1 MNTSYWLLNRG
12 QAQRGTHNN
21 NNAAVS
27 NHVHSSLLHSA
38 SAVKLNYTHI
48 MAETNADYQ
57 FTQSDIWVMDSRMT
71 AFAADLK
78 TSNWA
83 SVDEAPDLL
92 VLKLNHLFFDDEADE
107 NTLRDAS
114 GKEKHV
120 NWIFLRPDARDVW
133 DHIYS
138 RLLDKPETRVGGG
151 RPPPSQA
158 FLTVSGNSGIGK
170 SYSIIY
176 VLKKFLS
183 ENRVVFYDFRN
194 ETKLYAFIP
203 EKDGGYHVY
212 RTSVF
217 NFKDAY
223 AGLLWKHPGT
233 VLPPV
238 LWDPAAGDD
247 KNFKAS
253 YMSSCRTAAAVSIQK
268 DLVTNAYKDF
278 DVEDRYMMQWSLE
291 HLETVRQVCYQD
303 VLTLEELRYRYFRYG
318 GIFRLMFAP
327 THILEEFDTQFIN
340 LIDCLTQRDLECILG
355 GGIVGKFETISCGV
369 FEVKPDP
376 ESPWLRKFDFGSPY
390 VYALLAGRFWETL
403 AKYSKGENPRYT
415 EWFEA
420 MAMLRLSEGGTF
432 QVKKLGENSAGWEE
446 LELDRV
452 RIEMFEPTNGKEVD
466 NEGFYAAWAR
476 SQGGEMLAPSWGTLP
491 VVDSADKSRRG
502 YNMTVTMKHGIEY
515 APCKKIL
522 EVHDSFT
529 GNTNNM
535 TLYFAVPDL
544 IADSV
549 GKQSFDGVKKTE
561 NDNKNRISHRIDQYV
576 LKIES
581 VQIERLKDMFLS
593 MEKKIE
599 EEFVKKVEVTER
611 FRKRKRSGSCTTA
624 TNSED

>member
-1 MNTSYWLLNRG
+1 
-12 QAQRGTHNN
+12 
-21 NNAAVS
+21 
-27 NHVHSSLLHSA
+27 
-38 SAVKLNYTHI
+38 
-48 MAETNADYQ
+48 MAETNTDYQ
-57 FTQSDIWVMDSRMT
+57 FTNSDIWVLDSRMT

-83 SVDEAPDLL
+83 SVDEAPDLQ
-92 VLKLNHLFFDDEADE
+92 VLKLNHLFVDDEATE
-107 NTLRDAS
+107 KKFRDAS
-114 GKEKHV
+114 GKEKHM

-138 RLLDKPETRVGGG
+138 HLLDKPETRVGGG
-151 RPPPSQA
+151 LPPKAQA
-158 FLTVSGNSGIGK
+158 FLTVTGNSGIGK

-194 ETKLYAFIP
+194 GKNLYAFIP
-203 EKDGGYHVY
+203 KKDGGYQVH
-212 RTSVF
+212 RTRVIH
-217 NFKDAY
+217 FKEAELN
-223 AGLLWKHPGT
+223 LLWKYPGT
-233 VLPPV
+233 IFPPV
-238 LWDPAAGDD
+238 LWDPSEKDD
-247 KNFKAS
+247 KNFEATYLS
-253 YMSSCRTAAAVSIQK
+253 ECRMAVAVSIK
-268 DLVTNAYKDF
+268 EDLVKNAYKHF
-278 DVEDRYMMQWSLE
+278 DAEHCYMMQGSLE
-291 HLETVRQVCYQD
+291 HLETVRQLCYHDIVTQ
-303 VLTLEELRYRYFRYG
+303 EELRYRYFRYG
-318 GIFRLMFAP
+318 GIFRLMFASMND
-327 THILEEFDTQFIN
+327 LEEFDRQVLESIGR
-340 LIDCLTQRDLECILG
+340 LMQEDLEEILG
-355 GGIVGKFETISCGV
+355 GSIVRKFKTISCGI

-376 ESPWLRKFDFGSPY
+376 ENPRLRKFDFGSPY

-403 AKYSKGENPRYT
+403 AKCGKGENPCYT

-446 LELDRV
+446 LELHRV
-452 RIEMFEPTNGKEVD
+452 HIEMFEPTNGKEVD

-476 SQGGEMLAPSWGTLP
+476 SQGGKMLAPSWGTLP

-522 EVHDSFT
+522 EVHDSIT
-529 GNTNNM
+529 RNTDNM
-535 TLYFAVPDL
+535 TLYFAVPDW

-549 GKQSFDGVKKTE
+549 GKQSFDGVKETE

-576 LKIES
+576 LKIEF
-581 VQIERLKDMFLS
+581 VQIKSLKDMFLS
-593 MEKKIE
+593 TRKKIE

>member
-1 MNTSYWLLNRG
+1 M
-12 QAQRGTHNN
+12 
-21 NNAAVS
+21 S

-38 SAVKLNYTHI
+38 SAAELNYTHI

-57 FTQSDIWVMDSRMT
+57 FTKSDIWVIDSRMT

-83 SVDEAPDLL
+83 SVDEAPDLQ
-92 VLKLNHLFFDDEADE
+92 VLKLNHRFIDDEADE
-107 NTLRDAS
+107 RYLRDAS
-114 GKEKHV
+114 GKEKHM

-151 RPPPSQA
+151 VPPPSRA
-158 FLTVSGNSGIGK
+158 FFTVTGNSGIGL

-183 ENRVVFYDFRN
+183 ENRVVFYDFRYRGR
-194 ETKLYAFIP
+194 LYAFIP
-203 EKDGGYHVY
+203 KKDGDYQVY

-217 NFKDAY
+217 NFKGA
-223 AGLLWKHPGT
+223 AARLLWKYPGT

-238 LWDPAAGDD
+238 LWDPAEEDRR
-247 KNFKAS
+247 NFEAT
-253 YMSSCRTAAAVSIQK
+253 YLSSCRTAVAVSIK
-268 DLVTNAYKDF
+268 EDLVKNAYKHF
-278 DVEDRYMMQWSLE
+278 DVERRYMMQWSLE
-291 HLETVRQVCYQD
+291 HLETVRQLCYHD

-318 GIFRLMFAP
+318 GIFWLMFAP
-327 THILEEFDTQFIN
+327 TDILEEFDTRVLHLIGN
-340 LIDCLTQRDLECILG
+340 LKQKDLEHILG
-355 GGIVGKFETISCGV
+355 GSIVGKFETISCGV

-376 ESPWLRKFDFGSPY
+376 ENPRLRKFDFGSPY

-403 AKYSKGENPRYT
+403 AKYGKGENPRYT

-452 RIEMFEPTNGKEVD
+452 RIETFEPTNGKEVD
-466 NEGFYAAWAR
+466 NQGFYAAWAR
-476 SQGGEMLAPSWGTLP
+476 SQGGEMLVPSWGTLP
-491 VVDSADKSRRG
+491 VVDSADESRRG
-502 YNMTVTMKHGIEY
+502 YNMTVTMRHGIEY

-529 GNTNNM
+529 GNSNNM
-535 TLYFAVPDL
+535 TLYFAVPDW

-549 GKQSFDGVKKTE
+549 GKQSFDGVKKME

-581 VQIERLKDMFLS
+581 VQIGRLKDMFLS
-593 MEKKIE
+593 MDKKIV

>member
-1 MNTSYWLLNRG
+1 M
-12 QAQRGTHNN
+12 
-21 NNAAVS
+21 S

-57 FTQSDIWVMDSRMT
+57 FTNSDIWVIDSRMT

-83 SVDEAPDLL
+83 SVDEAPDLQ
-92 VLKLNHLFFDDEADE
+92 VLKLNHLFFDDKATEKKF
-107 NTLRDAS
+107 RDAS

-138 RLLDKPETRVGGG
+138 RLLDKPETRQGGG
-151 RPPPSQA
+151 MPPGPQA
-158 FLTVSGNSGIGK
+158 FLTVTGNSGIGK

-183 ENRVVFYDFRN
+183 ENRVVFYDFRKEN
-194 ETKLYAFIP
+194 KLYAFIP
-203 EKDGGYHVY
+203 KKDGGYQVY
-212 RTSVF
+212 RTSVL
-217 NFKDAY
+217 NFK
-223 AGLLWKHPGT
+223 GGEESLLWIYPET
-233 VLPPV
+233 VFPPV
-238 LWDPAAGDD
+238 LWDPAEKDD
-247 KNFKAS
+247 KNFEATYLS
-253 YMSSCRTAAAVSIQK
+253 ECRTAVVVSIK
-268 DLVTNAYKDF
+268 EDLVKNAYKDF
-278 DVEDRYMMQWSLE
+278 EVEDRYMMQWSLE
-291 HLETVRQVCYQD
+291 HLEAVRQLCYHD

-318 GIFRLMFAP
+318 GIFWLMFAR
-327 THILEEFDTQFIN
+327 TSTLEEFDMQFIN
-340 LIDCLTQRDLECILG
+340 LIDRLTQRDLECILG
-355 GGIVGKFETISCGV
+355 GSIVGKFKTISCGI

-376 ESPWLRKFDFGSPY
+376 ENPGLRKFDFGSPY

-403 AKYSKGENPRYT
+403 AKYGKGKNPRYT

-446 LELDRV
+446 LELNPV
-452 RIEMFEPTNGKEVD
+452 PIETFKPTNGKEVD
-466 NEGFYAAWAR
+466 NEGFYDAWAR
-476 SQGGEMLAPSWGTLP
+476 SEGGKMLAPSWGTLP

-522 EVHDSFT
+522 EVHDSIT
-529 GNTNNM
+529 GNTDNM
-535 TLYFAVPDL
+535 TLYFAVPDW

-549 GKQSFDGVKKTE
+549 GKQSFHGVKKTE

-581 VQIERLKDMFLS
+581 DQIEHLNKMFRRT
-593 MEKKIE
+593 EKKIE